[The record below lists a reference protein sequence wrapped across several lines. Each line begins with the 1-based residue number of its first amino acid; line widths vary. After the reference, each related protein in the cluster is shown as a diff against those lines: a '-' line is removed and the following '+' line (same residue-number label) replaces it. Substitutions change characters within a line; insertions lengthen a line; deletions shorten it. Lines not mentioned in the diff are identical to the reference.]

1 LSRRN
6 PALVRPQ
13 PPPTPPAPTTSLS
26 RESWPNRKTGDAWK
40 KKGLDFFDFFTMVKP
55 CWAKGF
61 DFVTNMEGW
70 KRCGLRP
77 FTACVYWSLLAE
89 EARAAELMEGL
100 LATLPDL
107 DRETVRLLNA
117 QSVMPAADAE
127 EDEGDLDSAVGF
139 TGQQQD
145 DAIKINAKRLQLA
158 EELVTFLKAHPAGVN
173 TDFKDA
179 YASHFAAMKK
189 VLAPKIIYRV
199 VTASEQWGKGNL
211 GNKSAAEKARLAF
224 EEKEAKLIQ
233 WVEKDAAAVQKA
245 AATRRE
251 YARVAP
257 WCVRLLMQQGG
268 TSVDDVCEALKDDEV
283 KALLHHMGELTF
295 APGKAIERCKQL
307 ADLVS
312 RVDLPPLASLPPL
325 TDSEIKALGRK
336 KAASDKKKAKA
347 AKTKTT
353 EATSQQVPPPAFAQQ
368 HGAVDGPR
376 VRRRRRVFPLL
387 LARANRR
394 HGPQARAVAQP

>member
-1 LSRRN
+1 
-6 PALVRPQ
+6 
-13 PPPTPPAPTTSLS
+13 
-26 RESWPNRKTGDAWK
+26 
-40 KKGLDFFDFFTMVKP
+40 
-55 CWAKGF
+55 
-61 DFVTNMEGW
+61 
-70 KRCGLRP
+70 
-77 FTACVYWSLLAE
+77 
-89 EARAAELMEGL
+89 
-100 LATLPDL
+100 
-107 DRETVRLLNA
+107 
-117 QSVMPAADAE
+117 
-127 EDEGDLDSAVGF
+127 
-139 TGQQQD
+139 
-145 DAIKINAKRLQLA
+145 
-158 EELVTFLKAHPAGVN
+158 VN

-353 EATSQQVPPPAFAQQ
+353 EATSQQVPPPPSPSSTVRSMGPASAAVVVSSRSSSPVPTGVMDPKHAQSPNREI
-368 HGAVDGPR
+368 PR
-376 VRRRRRVFPLL
+376 AKR
-387 LARANRR
+387 NRGGWGR
-394 HGPQARAVAQP
+394 DKSSS